1 MDATVIAIGDEL
13 LMGKTVNNN
22 AAYLSRR
29 LAALGIATRRQLV
42 VGDVDADIVAA
53 LEQARAL
60 TPLAVMTGGL
70 GPTEDDRTLAA
81 VAKHLG
87 LELVLHRPTL
97 KEIERRFA
105 RRGIEMPAVNVGQAR
120 VPAGSHV
127 LANPLGTAPG
137 IVVEPAGF
145 VLCLLPGVP
154 AEMEYI
160 FEHGLVPFLEKKG
173 YVGERVY
180 EKQLHA
186 TGLPE
191 SAVAERLAG
200 VEVPAGVHLAYLPQ
214 TAQVNLRIW
223 GAAPDEE
230 TFRERAAPVAKAIRE
245 ALGAHLFGEDGAA
258 LEQVVGEALDARGET
273 LALAESC
280 TGGLIAKRVTDV
292 AGASSW
298 FVGGVVSYANEAKVN
313 LLGVAAAT
321 LATRGAVSEETAREM
336 AEGARARFGAT
347 YALAVT
353 GVAGPSGGTPE
364 KPVGTTWF
372 ALAEEGRTTSDTR
385 SFGGGRGWVRL
396 RASQHALDMLRL
408 RLRAKGEKR

>member
-1 MDATVIAIGDEL
+1 MDATIIAIGDEL
-13 LMGKTVNNN
+13 ILGKTVNNN

-42 VGDVDADIVAA
+42 VGDVETDIVAA

-60 TPLAVMTGGL
+60 TPLAITTGGL
-70 GPTEDDRTLAA
+70 GPTDDDLTLAA
-81 VAKHLG
+81 VAGHLG
-87 LELVLHRPTL
+87 LELVLHRATL

-120 VPAGSHV
+120 VPAGSQV

-137 IVVEPAGF
+137 IIVEAGGF

-160 FEHGLVPFLEKKG
+160 FERGLAPFLEKKG

-180 EKQLHA
+180 EKHLYA

-200 VEVPAGVHLAYLPQ
+200 VEVPAKVHLAFLPQ

-223 GAAPDEE
+223 GAAPNEE
-230 TFRERAAPVAKAIRE
+230 AFRERAAPVAEAIRKG
-245 ALGAHLFGEDGAA
+245 LGAHIFGEDGAT
-258 LEQVVGEALDARGET
+258 LEQAVGEELDARG
-273 LALAESC
+273 ESC

-292 AGASSW
+292 AGASAW
-298 FVGGVVSYANEAKVN
+298 FVGGVVSYANEAKIN

-321 LATRGAVSEETAREM
+321 LEAHGAVSEETAREM

-347 YALAVT
+347 YALAAT
-353 GVAGPSGGTPE
+353 GVAGPTGGTAE
-364 KPVGTTWF
+364 KPVGTTCF
-372 ALAEEGRTTSDTR
+372 GLAEEGRTTSETR

-396 RASQHALDMLRL
+396 RASQYALDMLRR
-408 RLRAKGEKR
+408 RLREKGETR

>member
-1 MDATVIAIGDEL
+1 MDATVVAVGDEL
-13 LMGKTVNNN
+13 LIGKTVNNN

-29 LAALGIATRRQLV
+29 LAALGIGTRRQLV
-42 VGDVDADIVAA
+42 VGDVDADIAA
-53 LEQARAL
+53 AIDEGRAL
-60 TPLAVMTGGL
+60 TPLVITTGGL
-70 GPTEDDRTLAA
+70 GPTDDDRTLAA
-81 VAKHLG
+81 VAQHLG

-105 RRGIEMPAVNVGQAR
+105 RRRMKMPAVNVGQAR

-137 IVVEPAGF
+137 IVVEEEGF

-160 FEHGLVPFLEKKG
+160 FEHGFVPLLEKKG

-191 SAVAERLAG
+191 SAVAERLSG
-200 VEVPAGVHLAYLPQ
+200 VDVPAGVHLAYLPQ

-223 GAAPDEE
+223 GAAADEE
-230 TFRERAAPVAKAIRE
+230 SFRERSAPVANAVRE
-245 ALGAHLFGEDGAA
+245 ALGTHVFGEDGVT
-258 LEQVVGEALDARGET
+258 LEQAVGEALRARGET
-273 LALAESC
+273 LAVAESC

-292 AGASSW
+292 AGASGW
-298 FVGGVVSYANEAKVN
+298 FLGGVISYANEAKMN
-313 LLGVAAAT
+313 LLGVAEAT
-321 LATRGAVSEETAREM
+321 LETHGAVSEETAREM
-336 AEGARARFGAT
+336 AAGARERFGAT

-364 KPVGTTWF
+364 KPVGTTCF
-372 ALAEEGRTTSDTR
+372 ALAEEGRTTSEQL
-385 SFGGGRGWVRL
+385 SLAGGRGWVRL
-396 RASQHALDMLRL
+396 RASQYALDMLRL
-408 RLRAKGEKR
+408 LLREKGEKR

>member
-13 LMGKTVNNN
+13 LLGKTVNNN

-42 VGDVDADIVAA
+42 VGDVEADIAA
-53 LEQARAL
+53 AVDEARAL
-60 TPLAVMTGGL
+60 SPLAVSTGGL
-70 GPTEDDRTLAA
+70 GPTDDDRTLAA
-81 VAKHLG
+81 VARHLG
-87 LELVLHRPTL
+87 LKLVLHQPTL

-105 RRGIEMPAVNVGQAR
+105 RRGMKMPDVNVGQAR
-120 VPAGSHV
+120 VPAGAHV

-137 IVVEPAGF
+137 IVVETEGF

-160 FEHGLVPFLEKKG
+160 FEHGFVPLLEKKG

-191 SAVAERLAG
+191 SAVAERLEG
-200 VEVPAGVHLAYLPQ
+200 VDVPAGLHFAYLPQ
-214 TAQVNLRIW
+214 TFQVNLRIW
-223 GAAPDEE
+223 GAAADEE
-230 TFRERAAPVAKAIRE
+230 TFRERAEPVARAVRA
-245 ALGAHLFGEDGAA
+245 ALGVHVFAEDGVT
-258 LEQVVGEALDARGET
+258 LEQAVGETLRGRGET

-292 AGASSW
+292 PGASSW
-298 FVGGVVSYANEAKVN
+298 FLGGVVSYANEAKTN

-321 LATRGAVSEETAREM
+321 LEAHGAVSEETAREM
-336 AEGARARFGAT
+336 AAGARERFGAT

-353 GVAGPSGGTPE
+353 GIAGPSGGTAE
-364 KPVGTTWF
+364 KPVGTTCF
-372 ALAEEGRTTSDTR
+372 ALAEGGRTTSEQVYLAD
-385 SFGGGRGWVRL
+385 GRGRVRL
-396 RASQHALDMLRL
+396 RASQHALDLLRL
-408 RLRAKGEKR
+408 RLREKGGKR

>member
-1 MDATVIAIGDEL
+1 MDATIIAIGDEL
-13 LMGKTVNNN
+13 LLGKTVNNN

-60 TPLAVMTGGL
+60 TPVAVATGGL
-70 GPTEDDRTLAA
+70 GPTDDDRTLAA
-81 VAKHLG
+81 VADHLG

-120 VPAGSHV
+120 VPAGSQV

-137 IVVEPAGF
+137 IIVEAAGF

-160 FEHGLVPFLEKKG
+160 FEHGFAPFLEKKG

-180 EKQLHA
+180 EKHFHV

-200 VEVPAGVHLAYLPQ
+200 VDVPAEVHLAFLPQ

-223 GAAPDEE
+223 GAAPNEE
-230 TFRERAAPVAKAIRE
+230 TFRERAAPVAKAIRKG
-245 ALGAHLFGEDGAA
+245 LGAYVFGEDDAA
-258 LEQVVGEALDARGET
+258 LEQVVGEGLGARGET

-321 LATRGAVSEETAREM
+321 LEAHGAVSEETAREM

-353 GVAGPSGGTPE
+353 GVAGPTGGTPE
-364 KPVGTTWF
+364 KPVGTTCF
-372 ALAEEGRTTSDTR
+372 ALAEERGTTSETR
-385 SFGGGRGWVRL
+385 SFGGGRGRVRL
-396 RASQHALDMLRL
+396 RASQYALDMVRRRL
-408 RLRAKGEKR
+408 IEKGEKR

>member
-13 LMGKTVNNN
+13 LMGKTVNDN

-29 LAALGIATRRQLV
+29 LAALGVATRRQLV
-42 VGDVDADIVAA
+42 AGDVDADIVAA
-53 LEQARAL
+53 LEQARGLA
-60 TPLAVMTGGL
+60 PLAVMTGGL

-137 IVVEPAGF
+137 IVVEEAGF

-160 FEHGLVPFLEKKG
+160 FEHGFAPFLEKKG

-191 SAVAERLAG
+191 SAVAERLAD
-200 VEVPAGVHLAYLPQ
+200 VDVPAGVHLAYLPQ

-223 GAAPDEE
+223 GAAPNEE
-230 TFRERAAPVAKAIRE
+230 TFRERAVPVAKAIRE
-245 ALGAHLFGEDGAA
+245 ALGARLFGEDGAA
-258 LEQVVGEALDARGET
+258 LEQVVGEALRARGET

-292 AGASSW
+292 PGASSW
-298 FVGGVVSYANEAKVN
+298 FPGGVVSYADEAKAN

-321 LATRGAVSEETAREM
+321 LEAHGAVSEETAREM
-336 AEGARARFGAT
+336 AEGARARLGAT

-364 KPVGTTWF
+364 KPAGTTCF
-372 ALAEEGRTTSDTR
+372 ALAEEGRTTSETR
-385 SFGGGRGWVRL
+385 SFGGGRGRVRL
-396 RASQHALDMLRL
+396 RASQYALDMLRL
-408 RLRAKGEKR
+408 RLREKGEVR

>member
-1 MDATVIAIGDEL
+1 MDATVIAVGDEL
-13 LMGKTVNNN
+13 LIGKTVNNN

-42 VGDVDADIVAA
+42 VGDAEADIAAA
-53 LEQARAL
+53 LDLARAL
-60 TPLAVMTGGL
+60 TPLAITTGGL

-105 RRGIEMPAVNVGQAR
+105 RRGVKMPAVNVGQAR

-137 IVVEPAGF
+137 IVVEEAGF

-200 VEVPAGVHLAYLPQ
+200 VVVPPGVHLAYLPQ
-214 TAQVNLRIW
+214 TAQVDLRIW
-223 GAAPDEE
+223 GAAPNEE
-230 TFRERAAPVAKAIRE
+230 TFRERAAPIAKTIRE
-245 ALGAHLFGEDGAA
+245 ALGAHVFGEDGAT
-258 LEQVVGEALDARGET
+258 LEQVVGEALHARGET

-298 FVGGVVSYANEAKVN
+298 FLGGVVSYANEAKVN
-313 LLGVAAAT
+313 LSGVAEAT
-321 LATRGAVSEETAREM
+321 LATHGAVSEETAREM
-336 AEGARARFGAT
+336 AEGARARLGAT

-353 GVAGPSGGTPE
+353 GVAGPTGGTSE
-364 KPVGTTWF
+364 KPVGTVCF
-372 ALAEEGRTTSDTR
+372 ALAEEGGTTSER
-385 SFGGGRGWVRL
+385 LSFGGGRGWVRL

-408 RLRAKGEKR
+408 HLRAKGEKR

>member
-1 MDATVIAIGDEL
+1 MDATVVAVGDEL
-13 LMGKTVNNN
+13 LIGKTVNNN

-42 VGDVDADIVAA
+42 VGDVDADIAA
-53 LEQARAL
+53 AIDEGRAL
-60 TPLAVMTGGL
+60 TPLVITTGGL
-70 GPTEDDRTLAA
+70 GPTDDDRTLAA
-81 VAKHLG
+81 VAQHLG
-87 LELVLHRPTL
+87 LELVLHQPTL

-105 RRGIEMPAVNVGQAR
+105 RRRMKMPAVNVGQAR

-137 IVVEPAGF
+137 IVVEEEGF

-160 FEHGLVPFLEKKG
+160 FEHGFVPLLEKKG

-191 SAVAERLAG
+191 SAVAERLSG
-200 VEVPAGVHLAYLPQ
+200 VDVPAGVHLAYLPQ

-223 GAAPDEE
+223 GAAADEE
-230 TFRERAAPVAKAIRE
+230 SFRERAAPVANAVRE
-245 ALGAHLFGEDGAA
+245 ALGAHVFAEDGVT
-258 LEQVVGEALDARGET
+258 LEQAVGEALRARGET
-273 LALAESC
+273 LAVAESC

-298 FVGGVVSYANEAKVN
+298 FLGGVISYANEAKTN
-313 LLGVAAAT
+313 LLGVAEAT
-321 LATRGAVSEETAREM
+321 LEAHGAVSEETAREM
-336 AEGARARFGAT
+336 AAGALERFGAT

-353 GVAGPSGGTPE
+353 GIAGPSGGTPE
-364 KPVGTTWF
+364 KPVGTTCF
-372 ALAEEGRTTSDTR
+372 ALAEEGRTTSEQL
-385 SFGGGRGWVRL
+385 SLAGARGWVRL
-396 RASQHALDMLRL
+396 RASQYALDMLRL
-408 RLRAKGEKR
+408 LLREKGEKR

>member
-1 MDATVIAIGDEL
+1 MDATVIAVGDEL
-13 LMGKTVNNN
+13 LIGKTVNNN
-22 AAYLSRR
+22 AAFISRR

-42 VGDVDADIVAA
+42 VGDAEADIVAA
-53 LEQARAL
+53 LDLARAL
-60 TPLAVMTGGL
+60 TPLAVATGGL

-105 RRGIEMPAVNVGQAR
+105 RRGIKMPAVNVGQAR
-120 VPAGSHV
+120 VPAGSHI

-137 IVVEPAGF
+137 IVVEEAGF

-200 VEVPAGVHLAYLPQ
+200 VDVLPAVHLAYLPQ
-214 TAQVNLRIW
+214 TAQVDLRIW
-223 GAAPDEE
+223 GAAPNEE
-230 TFRERAAPVAKAIRE
+230 TFRERAAPVVKTIRE
-245 ALGAHLFGEDGAA
+245 ALGAHVFGEDGAT
-258 LEQVVGEALDARGET
+258 LEQVVGEALHARGET
-273 LALAESC
+273 FALAESC

-298 FVGGVVSYANEAKVN
+298 FLGGVVSYANEAKVN
-313 LLGVAAAT
+313 LLGVAEAT
-321 LATRGAVSEETAREM
+321 LATHGAVSEETAREM
-336 AEGARARFGAT
+336 AAGARARLGAT

-353 GVAGPSGGTPE
+353 GVAGPTGGTSE
-364 KPVGTTWF
+364 KPVGTVCF
-372 ALAEEGRTTSDTR
+372 ALAEEGRTTSEQF
-385 SFGGGRGWVRL
+385 SFGGGRGWVRF

-408 RLRAKGEKR
+408 HLRAKGEKR

>member
-1 MDATVIAIGDEL
+1 MDATVIAVGDEL
-13 LMGKTVNNN
+13 LIGKTVNNN

-42 VGDVDADIVAA
+42 VGDAEADIAAA
-53 LEQARAL
+53 LDLARAL
-60 TPLAVMTGGL
+60 TPLAITTGGL

-105 RRGIEMPAVNVGQAR
+105 RRGVKMPAVNVGQAR

-137 IVVEPAGF
+137 IVVEEAGF

-200 VEVPAGVHLAYLPQ
+200 VDVPPGVHLAYLPQ
-214 TAQVNLRIW
+214 TAQVDLRIW
-223 GAAPDEE
+223 GAAPNEE
-230 TFRERAAPVAKAIRE
+230 TFRERAAPVAKTIRE
-245 ALGAHLFGEDGAA
+245 ALGAHVFGEDGVT
-258 LEQVVGEALDARGET
+258 LEQVVGEALHARGET

-298 FVGGVVSYANEAKVN
+298 FLGGVVSYANEAKVN
-313 LLGVAAAT
+313 LSGVEEAT
-321 LATRGAVSEETAREM
+321 LATHGAVSEETAREM
-336 AEGARARFGAT
+336 AEGARARLGAT

-353 GVAGPSGGTPE
+353 GVAGPTGGTSE
-364 KPVGTTWF
+364 KPVGTVCF
-372 ALAEEGRTTSDTR
+372 ALAEEGGTTSER
-385 SFGGGRGWVRL
+385 LSFGGGRGWVRL

-408 RLRAKGEKR
+408 HLRAKGEKR